1 MVVIGGG
8 FGGLQAASH
17 LATAPVEVTLV
28 DRRNFHLFQPLSYQ
42 VATGALSEGEVC
54 FPLRAIFKRRP
65 NVRVLLAEVTG
76 FDLAARK
83 VSLAPVVG
91 EHTPDVLEYDTLIVA
106 GGSQYS
112 YFGHD
117 EWEANAPQVKSLESA
132 LEVRSRVL
140 GAFEA
145 AELDPAERAAWLT
158 FVIVG
163 AGPTGVETAG
173 QIAELARDTL
183 RHDFRAIDPTEGRIL
198 LVEAADRVLG
208 TFPESLS
215 RKAKRSLEHLGV
227 TVTLQR
233 TVVDI
238 DDQSVTVQAPDAA
251 TERIPARTA
260 IWAAGVTAS
269 RMASVLGEHTG
280 AETDRSGRVTVEP
293 DLSLPGHPEVLAL
306 GDMVR
311 VRGKDGKPV
320 EYPGVAPVAMQM
332 GRHAAKV
339 VRARLQGDTVAPF
352 HYVDKGNLATIGRAD
367 AVVATRHFARHG
379 FLAWVLWCVVHVGF
393 LFGYRNRLITIVHW
407 AWSWWTFQRGA
418 RLITGPVGRLPPIGS
433 PENTFTLQ

>member
-1 MVVIGGG
+1 VVVIGGG

-352 HYVDKGNLATIGRAD
+352 HYVDKGNLATIGRAA
-367 AVVATRHFARHG
+367 AVADIKGVRLSGLLAWITWLVVHLFYLVGFQNRLLVLIRWSFSFATRG
-379 FLAWVLWCVVHVGF
+379 
-393 LFGYRNRLITIVHW
+393 
-407 AWSWWTFQRGA
+407 RGA
-418 RLITGPVGRLPPIGS
+418 RLITDAREPGARP
-433 PENTFTLQ
+433 

>member
-1 MVVIGGG
+1 M
-8 FGGLQAASH
+8 
-17 LATAPVEVTLV
+17 
-28 DRRNFHLFQPLSYQ
+28 
-42 VATGALSEGEVC
+42 
-54 FPLRAIFKRRP
+54 
-65 NVRVLLAEVTG
+65 
-76 FDLAARK
+76 
-83 VSLAPVVG
+83 
-91 EHTPDVLEYDTLIVA
+91 
-106 GGSQYS
+106 
-112 YFGHD
+112 
-117 EWEANAPQVKSLESA
+117 
-132 LEVRSRVL
+132 RSRVL

-145 AELDPAERAAWLT
+145 AELDPAGRGAWLT

-198 LVEAADRVLG
+198 LVEATDRVLG

-233 TVVDI
+233 TVVGI
-238 DDQSVTVQAPDAA
+238 DDQSVTVQAPDGA

-269 RMASVLGEHTG
+269 RMAGVLAEHTG

-311 VRGKDGKPV
+311 VRGEDGKPV
-320 EYPGVAPVAMQM
+320 AYPGVAPVAMQM

-339 VRARLQGDTVAPF
+339 VRARLEGAPGAPF
-352 HYVDKGNLATIGRAD
+352 HYVDKGNLATIGRAR
-367 AVVATRHFARHG
+367 AVADLPGVRVSG
-379 FLAWVLWCVVHVGF
+379 FPPGSSGSSSTSGISSASRVGSSCSSA
-393 LFGYRNRLITIVHW
+393 GGT
-407 AWSWWTFQRGA
+407 AS
-418 RLITGPVGRLPPIGS
+418 
-433 PENTFTLQ
+433 

>member
-54 FPLRAIFKRRP
+54 FPLRAMFKRRP

-238 DDQSVTVQAPDAA
+238 DDQSVTVQAPDGA

-352 HYVDKGNLATIGRAD
+352 HYVDKGNLATIGRAR
-367 AVVATRHFARHG
+367 AVADLPGVRVSG
-379 FLAWVLWCVVHVGF
+379 FPAWILWLVVHIWYLVGF
-393 LFGYRNRLITIVHW
+393 QSRLVVFIRWGYSFLIHGRSARII
-407 AWSWWTFQRGA
+407 GA
-418 RLITGPVGRLPPIGS
+418 R
-433 PENTFTLQ
+433 